1 MVLIQPDGGGL
12 TARLRGICLL
22 TRICEPLSLLG
33 SLLLLTFFKNW
44 LNPSWEG
51 PSRTPRYLQ
60 GLSGAHVSLVSSF
73 SPAILLSVSP
83 LASSVSPTWTR
94 WEGHPSP
101 QASCTEAG
109 ALTAPRHSTQM
120 TVPSRIPAFQ
130 SPLSSHSGSFPI
142 LLSPSGRHCH
152 RPCSLSLSPRPSGE
166 TQVLLLEC
174 AESFG
179 FLFVSQL
186 WASRLGSGPP
196 GG

>member
-1 MVLIQPDGGGL
+1 MVLIQPEGGGL

-22 TRICEPLSLLG
+22 TCIREPLSLLG

-94 WEGHPSP
+94 WEGHPLP
-101 QASCTEAG
+101 K
-109 ALTAPRHSTQM
+109 
-120 TVPSRIPAFQ
+120 
-130 SPLSSHSGSFPI
+130 PLAQRRG
-142 LLSPSGRHCH
+142 L
-152 RPCSLSLSPRPSGE
+152 
-166 TQVLLLEC
+166 
-174 AESFG
+174 
-179 FLFVSQL
+179 
-186 WASRLGSGPP
+186 
-196 GG
+196 